1 MSDDFQPLGNAE
13 ARTTVDAPVLSWEG
27 RVVDDRYRVQEK
39 IGEGGMGA
47 VYAAQHLTLHK
58 RVAFKTILPQYASD
72 GEVSAR
78 FQREAM
84 ATGRLDHPHVAGAM
98 DFGSLPDGGAYL
110 VMQLVKGRSVEE
122 MLIADGGMSWQRTC
136 SIGAQVADALS
147 AAHQAGIVHRDLKPE
162 NVMIEERDD
171 GSELALVLDFGIAQ
185 IHGETEL
192 AGTTQSAPQQ
202 GSARAITRIGAIVG
216 TPGYMAPEQALAEA
230 TDERADLYSLG
241 VLLWEMVT
249 GRSLFESDDL
259 TDIVTEQ
266 LSGNLTARIVGHTGD
281 ESTPPE
287 LQTLIDQLLS
297 RQPASRPESAAVVRD
312 ALRNL
317 ALLART
323 SNLDNLQHLTPAHGV
338 PNDRGTP
345 TRAPAV
351 DSMRGGEGSA
361 TSGPWRAVAVFAITA
376 LLLTGIVGGVAL
388 SMGPSAED
396 EARSEEEQLQAMYE
410 LARHETLVQELSR
423 QQDIMLHNDDQDVRR
438 QAALFVLDFEP
449 ADEVLVAMRGVAILE
464 TSQTCGERREAL
476 EGLIEIG
483 SGLGRPSIQRWEDAS
498 RCRRRGRRVHCY
510 ACVRG
515 KIREAL
521 EVLPPD
527 PNAVVEQAL
536 EEEAPEEE

>member
-1 MSDDFQPLGNAE
+1 M
-13 ARTTVDAPVLSWEG
+13 TTVDDRAIESWEG
-27 RVVDDRYRVQEK
+27 RIVDDRYRVQEK

-47 VYAAQHLTLHK
+47 VYAAEHLTLHK
-58 RVAFKTILPQYASD
+58 QVAFKTILPKYASD

-122 MLIADGGMSWQRTC
+122 MLIDDGGMSWPRAC
-136 SIGAQVADALS
+136 SVGAQVADALS

-185 IHGETEL
+185 IHGESEL
-192 AGTTQSAPQQ
+192 GGTTKSGPQE
-202 GSARAITRIGAIVG
+202 SARAITRIGAIVG
-216 TPGYMAPEQALAEA
+216 TPGYMAPEQALAET

-241 VLLWEMVT
+241 VLLWEMLT
-249 GRSLFESDDL
+249 GRSLFDSDDL
-259 TDIVTEQ
+259 TEIVSQQ
-266 LSGNLTARIVGHTGD
+266 LSGNLTPRIISHTGD

-287 LQTLIDQLLS
+287 LQTLIDQLLA
-297 RQPASRPESAAVVRD
+297 RQPANRPENAGMVRD
-312 ALRNL
+312 VLRDL
-317 ALLART
+317 TMLART
-323 SNLDNLQHLTPAHGV
+323 SKLDNLARLTPVGGISTERH
-338 PNDRGTP
+338 TP
-345 TRAPAV
+345 TRAPAL
-351 DSMRGGEGSA
+351 DSMRGEA
-361 TSGPWRAVAVFAITA
+361 ASGRWRAVAVVAITA
-376 LLLTGIVGGVAL
+376 LLLTGIVGGISL
-388 SMGPSAED
+388 MLRPSAED
-396 EARSEEEQLQAMYE
+396 EARSAEDEARTEGEQLQAMYE
-410 LARHETLVQELSR
+410 LARHETLVQELGR

-449 ADEVLVAMRGVAILE
+449 ADEVLVAMRAIAILE
-464 TSQTCGERREAL
+464 TSQSCSERRDAL
-476 EGLIEIG
+476 DGVIAVE
-483 SGLGRPSIQRWEDAS
+483 SGLARPSVQRWEDAG

-510 ACVRG
+510 ACVRS

-527 PNAVVEQAL
+527 PNAPVEAPV
-536 EEEAPEEE
+536 EEAPGE